1 MAALRCNGEQVRDD
15 RPPDTVP
22 PGVLRR
28 VHRLDLG
35 VPRIHFL
42 ESADPEQLS
51 VEAESEERDRGVE
64 QPLEV
69 VRVNV
74 LSRC

>member
-15 RPPDTVP
+15 RPPNTFP

-35 VPRIHFL
+35 VLRIEFL
-42 ESADPEQLS
+42 DSSNPEEPS
-51 VEAESEERDRGVE
+51 VEAEAEERDRGVE
-64 QPLEV
+64 QPLQVE
-69 VRVNV
+69 RVSV